1 MPRILALDYGL
12 KRTGIAVTDPLQII
26 ASPLQTVETNQLMKF
41 LEEYFKAEVVESIV
55 VGDPKNLDNTPNDL
69 SIQVKKIVAE
79 IENKF
84 PGKKII
90 MVDERFTSKMA
101 QQTILSSGK
110 KKKDRRDKSLLDK
123 VSAALILQHY
133 LEMKKK

>member
-55 VGDPKNLDNTPNDL
+55 VGDPKNLDNTPNDF

-101 QQTILSSGK
+101 QRLSS
-110 KKKDRRDKSLLDK
+110 L
-123 VSAALILQHY
+123 
-133 LEMKKK
+133 

>member
-55 VGDPKNLDNTPNDL
+55 VGDPKNLDNTPNDF

-101 QQTILSSGK
+101 QQAILSSGK

>member
-26 ASPLQTVETNQLMKF
+26 ASPLETVETNQLMKF
-41 LEEYFKAEVVESIV
+41 LEAYLKKEEVEAIV
-55 VGDPKNLDNTPNDL
+55 IGDPKNLDNTPNDL
-69 SIQVKKIVAE
+69 SSVVKKFTTEVE
-79 IENKF
+79 QKF
-84 PGKKII
+84 PGKKIV

-101 QQTILSSGK
+101 QQVILSSGK

-133 LEMKKK
+133 LEMNKK

>member
-55 VGDPKNLDNTPNDL
+55 VGDPKNLDNTPNDF

-123 VSAALILQHY
+123 VSAALIL
-133 LEMKKK
+133 

>member
-55 VGDPKNLDNTPNDL
+55 VGDPKNLDNTPNDF